1 MFKKWLQQIEEKMG
15 GSEKQKNRFG
25 LIIILGCVGLAI
37 MILSSFM
44 NVRENEEQDLSA
56 GPPPSMDAEAK
67 PLQSQNQNGSMQDY
81 ERQYETELKEV
92 LSNIVGVDDV
102 SVIVNLDSTEE
113 EVVQTD
119 ERESEQVTTE
129 RDRNG
134 GNRSITQNTIDRK
147 TAYYR
152 GESGETP
159 VIVKRLKP
167 KVRGVLVVARGVEN
181 LKVKALVIEAIQ
193 RTLDVP
199 MYRISVL
206 PKG

>member
-1 MFKKWLQQIEEKMG
+1 MFKKWLQLIEEKMG

>member
-1 MFKKWLQQIEEKMG
+1 MFKKWLDQIIGKMG

-25 LIIILGCVGLAI
+25 LIIIMGGVGLMI
-37 MILSSFM
+37 MILSSFF
-44 NVRENEEQDLSA
+44 NVRENDGPELST
-56 GPPPSMDAEAK
+56 GNPPSLETGAK
-67 PLQSQNQNGSMQDY
+67 PLQSRGDSGSMQEY
-81 ERQYETELKEV
+81 ERMYETELKEV
-92 LSNIVGVDDV
+92 LSEIVGVDDV

-129 RDRNG
+129 RDKNG

-152 GESGETP
+152 GENGEVP

-199 MYRISVL
+199 LHRISVL
-206 PKG
+206 PRG